1 MSHVEPVPHMLN
13 ALQHLCIPH
22 LLQDQ
27 ATRIPNAPA
36 ILAPGRTPL
45 TYWRLHRQV
54 DDTVEMLHTLGL
66 GRHDWIAL
74 VLPNGPEMAVAL
86 LAVAAGMICTPLNPG
101 HSTDEFDFYLTEPRA
116 QALIIQTDMDSP
128 ARAVA
133 QARGLPLIELSP
145 IREAEAGIFTLA
157 GRAQR
162 RHIQPGFATPDDVA
176 LLIAT
181 SGTTSR
187 SKIVPLTHANVCTAA
202 HNMRIALGLVERDR
216 CLNVLPLFHTHALL
230 TTFMV
235 SLVAGASIVCAPD
248 FDVRTFFAWLDEFRP
263 SWYTAVPAIH
273 QEILAHVALH
283 SDIITVA
290 LYDLFA
296 QLLRC
301 CRCRYV
307 RS

>member
-54 DDTVEMLHTLGL
+54 DDTVETLHTRTRSPRPDCSCVTQWARDGCRPACRSGWDDL
-66 GRHDWIAL
+66 
-74 VLPNGPEMAVAL
+74 
-86 LAVAAGMICTPLNPG
+86 CSLNPG
-101 HSTDEFDFYLTEPRA
+101 HSTDEFDFYLTKLRA

-162 RHIQPGFATPDDVA
+162 RHIQPGFAT
-176 LLIAT
+176 
-181 SGTTSR
+181 
-187 SKIVPLTHANVCTAA
+187 LT
-202 HNMRIALGLVERDR
+202 M
-216 CLNVLPLFHTHALL
+216 
-230 TTFMV
+230 
-235 SLVAGASIVCAPD
+235 
-248 FDVRTFFAWLDEFRP
+248 
-263 SWYTAVPAIH
+263 
-273 QEILAHVALH
+273 
-283 SDIITVA
+283 
-290 LYDLFA
+290 
-296 QLLRC
+296 
-301 CRCRYV
+301 
-307 RS
+307 